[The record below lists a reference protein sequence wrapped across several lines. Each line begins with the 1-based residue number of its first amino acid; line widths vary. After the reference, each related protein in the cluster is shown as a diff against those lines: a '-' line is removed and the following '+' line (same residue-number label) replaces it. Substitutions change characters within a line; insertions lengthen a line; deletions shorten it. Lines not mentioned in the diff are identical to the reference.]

1 MDKFLIEGGKPLEG
15 RVTIRGAKN
24 AALPAMAAALLTDQ
38 RVILRNV
45 PRVRDIVTLR
55 SLLDELGVDSSI
67 EHEEYGNRVEIQ
79 ARKLL
84 NPLAPY
90 ELLKQMRSSVLFLG
104 PLGQRRVAHVLLQ
117 LVGRQRV

>member
-38 RVILRNV
+38 RVVLRNV

-90 ELLKQMRSSVLFLG
+90 ELV
-104 PLGQRRVAHVLLQ
+104 
-117 LVGRQRV
+117 